1 MKRSTIV
8 CLIVAASLIL
18 AGVLLFTCA
27 IATSGFNFISGFNMK
42 EYKTTSHEITEEFD
56 SISIDARTAD
66 INVLPATDGK
76 VTVICFEQENLA
88 HDVSVEDGT
97 LKVKLVDERHWFE
110 HISFFDLHSPTISV
124 YLPEAEYA
132 ALAIN
137 SDTSDVDVSREFNFA
152 SVDIK
157 VTTGDVKCYASASNA
172 LKIKASTGHVTVRDL
187 TAGSVDITTTTGDIR
202 AENVTCEGDF
212 RVGVSTGKAKLSGVT
227 CQSLIS
233 TGDTGDITL
242 IDVIATERFDIERTT
257 GDVDM
262 QACDAA
268 ELRILTDTGDVEG
281 SLLTD
286 KVFVVRTDT
295 GDIDV
300 PRTTSGGICE
310 ITTDTGDVEI
320 YIK

>member
-42 EYKTTSHEITEEFD
+42 EYETTSHEITEEFD

-76 VTVICFEQENLA
+76 VTVLCFEQENLT
-88 HDVSVEDGT
+88 HDVSVKDGT
-97 LKVKLVDERHWFE
+97 LTVKLVDERRWFE
-110 HISFFDLHSPTISV
+110 HITFFNLHSPTISV

-137 SDTSDVDVSREFNFA
+137 SNTSDVDVARDFSFE
-152 SVDIK
+152 SVDIRLS
-157 VTTGDVKCYASASNA
+157 TGDVKCYASVNEA
-172 LKIKASTGHVTVRDL
+172 LKIKVSSGHVTVGDL

-212 RVGVSTGKAKLSGVT
+212 KVGVSTGKAKLSGVT

-233 TGDTGDITL
+233 TGNTGDVTL

-310 ITTDTGDVEI
+310 ITTDTGDVDI